1 LGVRMQVKGFET
13 HTIEAK
19 RFSKSG
25 ERISNVRIDQN
36 STVTQISKVGE
47 DTASV
52 EFRFTANYVGMGY
65 IKIEGQIMLCGEV
78 SNLVDEWSKKNSMP
92 DEAANLVHNSIV
104 SNCIPTALLVSR
116 DIRLPPP
123 FPLPRVNIQKKN
135 VRGPGESVEVA

>member
-1 LGVRMQVKGFET
+1 MMQVKGFET
-13 HTIEAK
+13 NTIEAK

-36 STVTQISKVGE
+36 STVTQISRVAE

-65 IKIEGQIMLCGEV
+65 IKIEGQIMLSGEV
-78 SNLVDEWSKKNSMP
+78 GGLVDEWSEKNSMP
-92 DEAANLVHNSIV
+92 DEAANLVHNMIV

-123 FPLPRVNIQKKN
+123 FPLPRVNIQKKTA
-135 VRGPGESVEVA
+135 RGPGESVEVA

>member
-1 LGVRMQVKGFET
+1 MQVKGFET

-65 IKIEGQIMLCGEV
+65 IKIEGQITLCGEV
-78 SNLVDEWSKKNSMP
+78 SILVDEWSKKNSMP
-92 DEAANLVHNSIV
+92 VRILRRGRGTSHRGGGAS
-104 SNCIPTALLVSR
+104 PTTPGYLLPAPE
-116 DIRLPPP
+116 DA
-123 FPLPRVNIQKKN
+123 KW
-135 VRGPGESVEVA
+135 